1 MLKPVLQS
9 FSLTPLLR
17 ATSHCRVPPAP
28 PLRKSK
34 YSPCWGPPITPLAKH
49 SAYRAAPVQ
58 IPVQPSNTKC
68 CPISLVSAPAETEG
82 LKYFGRP
89 RTLSVGSRRSYRLW
103 SPLARINMPLGC
115 PPPSW
120 APKGPPVRG

>member
-9 FSLTPLLR
+9 FSFKTRLSV
-17 ATSHCRVPPAP
+17 TSHCLVPPAP

-49 SAYRAAPVQ
+49 SAYSAAPVQ
-58 IPVQPSNTKC
+58 MPVQPSNTKC

-82 LKYFGRP
+82 PKYLGRQ
-89 RTLSVGSRRSYRLW
+89 RTLGVGSRRSYSPW
-103 SPLARINMPLGC
+103 SPLARISRPWGC

-120 APKGPPVRG
+120 APNGPPVRG